1 MKLLDADVCIDILR
15 GHPPAVAWLARAN
28 EVEVLVVG
36 GPTVMELVEGCNS
49 PKRLRELERFVSQ
62 FRVEWPEPIILIAA
76 LDLLA
81 MHRLARG
88 IDAFDAINAATALA
102 RDMTLNTFNVKHYR
116 PIPSLKLEQ
125 PYQR

>member
-1 MKLLDADVCIDILR
+1 MKLLDADICIDILR
-15 GHPPAVAWLARAN
+15 GHPPAVAWLATAN
-28 EVEVLVVG
+28 EVLVVG
-36 GPTVMELVEGCNS
+36 GTTVMELVEGCNS

-76 LDLLA
+76 LDILA
-81 MHRLARG
+81 THRLTCG
-88 IDAFDAINAATALA
+88 LDAFDAINAATVIA

-116 PIPSLKLEQ
+116 TIPGLKLEQ